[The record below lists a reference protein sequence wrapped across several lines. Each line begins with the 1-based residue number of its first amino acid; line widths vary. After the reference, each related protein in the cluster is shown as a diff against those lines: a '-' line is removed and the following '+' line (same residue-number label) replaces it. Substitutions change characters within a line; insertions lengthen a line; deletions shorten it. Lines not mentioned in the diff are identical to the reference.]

1 MWRARHVIGDRRIM
15 LMDRQKSNPTFE
27 ARRLQSARGW
37 YVRAAWSDGRCHH
50 VPGFVTHTEATRWIE
65 QKAPVW
71 LSENSTSV
79 LSLIARSRDFGQQA
93 LADQWIVSV

>member
-1 MWRARHVIGDRRIM
+1 MWRARHVISDRRIM

-37 YVRAAWSDGRCHH
+37 YVRVAWSDGRCHH

-79 LSLIARSRDFGQQA
+79 LSLIARSRDFGQPA